1 MKKRLLSAL
10 LLLAMLLAGCAGATE
25 NASTDGESSVLPE
38 ELPAWQDRVHRL
50 NALYGDE
57 ITRLGKAP
65 ISLSKGCTVTASR
78 KESGDLA
85 LLTNDVFYTSADKEL
100 VKFEG
105 KDELSLTL
113 DMGETKDNICDLG
126 LSFLYAPNKKASVP
140 KYVKYYVSDDGENY
154 LLVGTAYRDAEVE
167 NEASNAVSL
176 PLQSMISARY
186 VKAVIEADAFLS
198 ENSYLDEFYVYSY
211 GEALEETEED
221 WAYDPYYNNPPMPE
235 VTEDLFWDKS
245 DSDYT
250 KKQNLVAGKSYRIKS
265 TFRVDEQFQTDYYNS
280 PITNKALTDGR
291 TGGSSYSDGAYFHFT
306 RFLGRTIIFDLEKV
320 SGISSAT
327 VGFLMDAGPGITIP
341 ESVSVVGSMD
351 GIHWGE
357 LATGT
362 PTTTKNGAHR
372 VSFILD
378 FEKTAVR
385 FVAIKT
391 GVNSHLWMDEITV
404 IGTKDVSDAKELETK
419 EEETVFPNKYLSPDA
434 LGGIEN
440 IILMYHYKTENP
452 SAGLNS
458 KEKQLIYAAYHNN
471 KGEMVD
477 TFFDAF
483 LYLPCSTTTPTG
495 GHLYYDAAHPSRAS
509 DWLDYENDL
518 FHEDAN
524 VPALNEAVADMN
536 KALGTNTEMPIFF
549 SIFSTVYGDKGFGDI
564 QGEVN
569 GVDFTKIED
578 RKKVIAW
585 WIDHQTARF
594 EQGGYENLALKGF
607 YWYHEAIETSDP
619 HEIELVKFTA
629 DYLHSKGF
637 YFIWIPYYQSTG
649 FTNWKSFG
657 FDAAVMQPN
666 YMFND
671 NIPESR
677 LYDNAEYTKQLGLG
691 VEIEADYG
699 VVSNPDKREKYRDY
713 LRVGVETGYMHSIKM
728 YYQDAGVYYNAYKST
743 DPYYHSVYDETY
755 LYAKGTLTY
764 GIPELEAYEFHGTK
778 DKSFAIFLDT
788 KDNTAVTP
796 ALVAAPKYGALRLST
811 NGRVYYYPA
820 EGFVGTDTF
829 ILRDANNKNDPGTL
843 ITVVIEEA
851 EEKE

>member
-327 VGFLMDAGPGITIP
+327 VGFLPDSFP
-341 ESVSVVGSMD
+341 ESCG
-351 GIHWGE
+351 
-357 LATGT
+357 
-362 PTTTKNGAHR
+362 
-372 VSFILD
+372 
-378 FEKTAVR
+378 
-385 FVAIKT
+385 
-391 GVNSHLWMDEITV
+391 
-404 IGTKDVSDAKELETK
+404 
-419 EEETVFPNKYLSPDA
+419 
-434 LGGIEN
+434 
-440 IILMYHYKTENP
+440 
-452 SAGLNS
+452 
-458 KEKQLIYAAYHNN
+458 
-471 KGEMVD
+471 
-477 TFFDAF
+477 
-483 LYLPCSTTTPTG
+483 
-495 GHLYYDAAHPSRAS
+495 
-509 DWLDYENDL
+509 
-518 FHEDAN
+518 
-524 VPALNEAVADMN
+524 
-536 KALGTNTEMPIFF
+536 
-549 SIFSTVYGDKGFGDI
+549 
-564 QGEVN
+564 
-569 GVDFTKIED
+569 
-578 RKKVIAW
+578 
-585 WIDHQTARF
+585 
-594 EQGGYENLALKGF
+594 
-607 YWYHEAIETSDP
+607 
-619 HEIELVKFTA
+619 
-629 DYLHSKGF
+629 
-637 YFIWIPYYQSTG
+637 
-649 FTNWKSFG
+649 
-657 FDAAVMQPN
+657 
-666 YMFND
+666 
-671 NIPESR
+671 
-677 LYDNAEYTKQLGLG
+677 
-691 VEIEADYG
+691 
-699 VVSNPDKREKYRDY
+699 
-713 LRVGVETGYMHSIKM
+713 
-728 YYQDAGVYYNAYKST
+728 
-743 DPYYHSVYDETY
+743 
-755 LYAKGTLTY
+755 
-764 GIPELEAYEFHGTK
+764 
-778 DKSFAIFLDT
+778 
-788 KDNTAVTP
+788 
-796 ALVAAPKYGALRLST
+796 
-811 NGRVYYYPA
+811 
-820 EGFVGTDTF
+820 
-829 ILRDANNKNDPGTL
+829 
-843 ITVVIEEA
+843 
-851 EEKE
+851 